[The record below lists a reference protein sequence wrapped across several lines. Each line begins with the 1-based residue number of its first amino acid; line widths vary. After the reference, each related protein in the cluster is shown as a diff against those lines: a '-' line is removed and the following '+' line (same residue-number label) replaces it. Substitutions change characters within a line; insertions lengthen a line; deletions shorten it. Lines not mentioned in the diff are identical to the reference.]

1 MSNQYINLAQITRI
15 TLVRKERMEP
25 YYIEP
30 HTWVVNGGLLNRLLG
45 KTKIT
50 VKGYRYNYDLIFG
63 EAIYYSGTELEE
75 FLKENNGYIDEL
87 DKNIY
92 YYPHARIFFSDGKE
106 KKIYF
111 KSELEMDAWVNE
123 TIKIIPTIT
132 LIKKIK

>member
-15 TLVRKERMEP
+15 TLVRKKRIEP

-45 KTKIT
+45 KTKVT
-50 VKGYRYNYDLIFG
+50 VKGYRYDPIFG

-75 FLKENNGYIDEL
+75 FLQRNNGYIDEVDNNL
-87 DKNIY
+87 Y
-92 YYPHARIFFSDGKE
+92 YYPNTIIFFSDGKE
-106 KKIYF
+106 KEIYF